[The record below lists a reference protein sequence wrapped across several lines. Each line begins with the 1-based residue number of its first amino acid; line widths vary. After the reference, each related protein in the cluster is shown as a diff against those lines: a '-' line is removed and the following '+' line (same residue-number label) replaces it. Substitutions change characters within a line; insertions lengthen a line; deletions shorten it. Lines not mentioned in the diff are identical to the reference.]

1 MSGYEGRCPSC
12 GAPVVFA
19 LGTSLLK
26 VCDHC
31 GSAVARAGADLAD
44 YGKVAGLIPT
54 PSLLALGVRGGYEG
68 APAFELVGRLQLDHG
83 AGTWDEWLM
92 AFPGESWAWLSEA
105 QGRYHYMAAAA
116 LPPVPSFSALEP
128 DDIVDLGPPGV
139 FRVSEVRAARFAAAA
154 GELPFRAP
162 IGAELHFAD
171 LVGAGGAFATLDYG
185 QGEEAEAL
193 YVGREVQF
201 DELGFRGLPDREERR
216 AKASGKALACP
227 QCGGPLEL
235 RGGAETQRIA
245 CPWCGSLLD
254 PNNDLQILK
263 KLQKPPFQPH
273 VALGSKGTF
282 EGHEWTVIGAMIRS
296 VTVDGTRY
304 PWQELLLYG
313 EGRGFRWLV
322 ESKGHWV
329 YVTPLSGGD
338 VDTDRSSPYAGGI
351 ASLKGESFKH
361 FQGGDAKVDHVLGE
375 FYWAVAQGDEVRADD
390 WIAPPRMLSC
400 EKDGKEVTWSL
411 GVHMEADAV
420 RAAFG
425 QPELPLPMA
434 QGVGPVQPWKH
445 AQDAPMVFSTF
456 MLAAGVLLVLWLFF
470 AFRSSTVL
478 TEKITLRARPAA
490 GSVVAEDPDSAV
502 FIGPF
507 DIKGN
512 GNLKVEINAPVSNA
526 WVFFDSALIDE
537 ETGDVQA
544 FGIENAYYHGTD
556 SDGAWN
562 EGSQSAAAHLGSV
575 PAGRYTLR
583 LAPSWDGPKPPV
595 AAATVKIVRGSPR
608 FYQLLIAFLALML
621 RPLLLLVSRTGH
633 ETLRWSES
641 DHADTGDDEDDE

>member
-19 LGTSLLK
+19 LGSSLLK

-31 GSAVARAGADLAD
+31 GSAVARAGADLAN

-116 LPPVPSFSALEP
+116 LPPVPSFSALQP
-128 DDIVDLGPPGV
+128 DDVVDLGPPGV
-139 FRVSEVRAARFAAAA
+139 FRVSEVRSARFAAAA
-154 GELPFRAP
+154 GELPFAAP

-171 LVGAGGAFATLDYG
+171 LVGPNGGFATIDYG

-216 AKASGKALACP
+216 AKARGQSLSCP

-235 RGGAETQRIA
+235 RAGGETQRIA

-254 PNNDLQILK
+254 PGKDLQVLS

-273 VALGSKGTF
+273 VPLGTKGTF

-329 YVTPLSGGD
+329 YVTPLTGGD
-338 VDTDRSSPYAGGI
+338 VHADRGAASAGGI
-351 ASLKGESFKH
+351 ATYKGDSFKH
-361 FQGGDAKVDHVLGE
+361 FQGGTASVDHVLGE
-375 FYWAVAQGDEVRADD
+375 FYWAVAQGHEVQADD
-390 WIAPPRMLSC
+390 WVAPPRMLSR

-411 GVHMEADAV
+411 GEHLEVDQV

-425 QPELPLPMA
+425 MPELPLPMP

-445 AQDAPMVFSTF
+445 AKDAPTVFTTF
-456 MLAAGVLLVLWLFF
+456 MLAAAALLVLALLFS
-470 AFRSSTVL
+470 FRSSTVL
-478 TEKITLRARPAA
+478 TEQVALKAKPAA
-490 GSVVAEDPDSAV
+490 GQVAEDPDAAV
-502 FIGPF
+502 FVGPF
-507 DIKGN
+507 DVTGR
-512 GNLKVEINAPVSNA
+512 GNLKVEISSAVSNA
-526 WVFFDSALIDE
+526 WVFFDAALIDE
-537 ETGDVQA
+537 DTGDVQQ
-544 FGIENAYYHGTD
+544 FGIENAYYHGSD
-556 SDGAWN
+556 SDGAWT
-562 EGSQSAAAHLGSV
+562 EGSQSGAAHLGSV
-575 PAGRYTLR
+575 PPGRYTLR
-583 LAPSWDGPKPPV
+583 LAPSWDGPRPPV
-595 AAATVKIVRGSPR
+595 STASVRVVRATPR
-608 FYQLLIAFLALML
+608 LYQFVLAFLALL
-621 RPLLLLVSRTGH
+621 IRPALLFLSRAGH

-641 DHADTGDDEDDE
+641 DHASTGDDEDDE